1 MAQKNKVSVATI
13 EQVMKEQFGNDVK
26 KVEWC
31 DVEIEY
37 KEVLTMVEMKAFV
50 DGVVD
55 ASFDNDGDYMPEFT
69 DWLIRTN
76 MIQLYTNVR
85 MPQNIEKQY
94 DILYRTDLYEQIAGL
109 VDQRQYAKIMEA
121 IEEKLEYRRNS
132 DVTAMRVQLSGLI
145 QQFESMG
152 QDLMQFTPEDVEN
165 LEGALEKMKEAGMD
179 QPKDE
184 PVEMED
190 GEGNVVTLYKDD
202 E

>member
-26 KVEWC
+26 KIEWC
-31 DVEIEY
+31 GVEIEY
-37 KEVLTMVEMKAFV
+37 KEVLSMVEMKAFV

-109 VDQRQYAKIMEA
+109 VDQRQYAKIMDA
-121 IEEKLEYRRNS
+121 IEQKLEYRRNS

-179 QPKDE
+179 QPNDE

-190 GEGNVVTLYKDD
+190 GEGNVVTLRRDD

>member
-31 DVEIEY
+31 GVEIEY

-94 DILYRTDLYEQIAGL
+94 DILYRTDLYEQITGL
-109 VDQRQYAKIMEA
+109 VDQRQYAKIMDA
-121 IEEKLEYRRNS
+121 IKEKLEYRRNS

-190 GEGNVVTLYKDD
+190 GEGNVVALYKDD

>member
-13 EQVMKEQFGNDVK
+13 EQVMKEQFGNAAK
-26 KVEWC
+26 TVEWC
-31 DVEIEY
+31 GVEIEY

-121 IEEKLEYRRNS
+121 IEQKLEYRRNS

-179 QPKDE
+179 QPKDK

-190 GEGNVVTLYKDD
+190 GEGNIVTLYKDD

>member
-26 KVEWC
+26 KVDWC
-31 DVEIEY
+31 GVEIEY

-94 DILYRTDLYEQIAGL
+94 DILYRTDLYEQIAVL
-109 VDQRQYAKIMEA
+109 VDQRQYAKIIDA
-121 IEEKLEYRRNS
+121 IEQKLEYRRNS

-165 LEGALEKMKEAGMD
+165 LEGALGKMKEAGMD

-184 PVEMED
+184 SVEMED

>member
-13 EQVMKEQFGNDVK
+13 EHVMKEQFNNDVK
-26 KVEWC
+26 TVEWC
-31 DVEIEY
+31 GVEIEY

-55 ASFDNDGDYMPEFT
+55 ASFDNEGDYIPEFT

-109 VDQRQYAKIMEA
+109 VDQRQYAKIMDA
-121 IEEKLEYRRNS
+121 IEQKLEYRRNS

>member
-31 DVEIEY
+31 GVEIEY

-109 VDQRQYAKIMEA
+109 VDQRQYAKIMDA
-121 IEEKLEYRRNS
+121 IEQKLEYRRNS

>member
-31 DVEIEY
+31 GVEIEY
-37 KEVLTMVEMKAFV
+37 KEILTMVEMKAFV

-109 VDQRQYAKIMEA
+109 VDQRQYAKIMDA
-121 IEEKLEYRRNS
+121 IEQKLEYRRNS

-179 QPKDE
+179 QPQDQ

>member
-31 DVEIEY
+31 GVEIEY

-109 VDQRQYAKIMEA
+109 VDQRQYAKIMDA
-121 IEEKLEYRRNS
+121 IEKKLEYRRNS

-179 QPKDE
+179 RPKDE

-190 GEGNVVTLYKDD
+190 GEGNVVALYKDD

>member
-31 DVEIEY
+31 GVEIEY

-109 VDQRQYAKIMEA
+109 IDQRQYAKIMDA
-121 IEEKLEYRRNS
+121 IEQKLEYRRNS

-190 GEGNVVTLYKDD
+190 GEGNVVTLRRDD

>member
-13 EQVMKEQFGNDVK
+13 EQVMKEQFSNAVK
-26 KVEWC
+26 TVEWC
-31 DVEIEY
+31 GVEIEY
-37 KEVLTMVEMKAFV
+37 KEILTMVEMKAFV

-121 IEEKLEYRRNS
+121 IEDKLAYRRNS

-152 QDLMQFTPEDVEN
+152 QDLMQFTPEEVQN
-165 LEGALEKMKEAGMD
+165 LEEAVEKMKEAGMT

-184 PVEMED
+184 AVEMED
-190 GEGNVVTLYKDD
+190 GEGNVVALYKDD

>member
-31 DVEIEY
+31 GVEIEY

-109 VDQRQYAKIMEA
+109 VDQRQYAKIMNA
-121 IEEKLEYRRNS
+121 IEQKLEYRRNS

-152 QDLMQFTPEDVEN
+152 QDLMQFTPEEVQN

-190 GEGNVVTLYKDD
+190 GEGNVVTLRRDD

>member
-31 DVEIEY
+31 GVEIEY

-109 VDQRQYAKIMEA
+109 VDQRQYAKIMDA
-121 IEEKLEYRRNS
+121 IEQKLEYRRNS

-190 GEGNVVTLYKDD
+190 GEGNVVALYKDD

>member
-1 MAQKNKVSVATI
+1 
-13 EQVMKEQFGNDVK
+13 
-26 KVEWC
+26 
-31 DVEIEY
+31 
-37 KEVLTMVEMKAFV
+37 MVEMKAFV

-55 ASFDNDGDYMPEFT
+55 ASFDDDGDYIPEFT

-109 VDQRQYAKIMEA
+109 IDQRQYAKIMEA
-121 IEEKLEYRRNS
+121 IEQKLEYRRNS

-152 QDLMQFTPEDVEN
+152 QDLLQFTPEDVEN
-165 LEGALEKMKEAGMD
+165 LEEAVEKMKEAGMT

-184 PVEMED
+184 AVEMED
-190 GEGNVVTLYKDD
+190 GEGNVVALYKDD

>member
-31 DVEIEY
+31 GVEIEY

-109 VDQRQYAKIMEA
+109 VDQRQYAKIMNA
-121 IEEKLEYRRNS
+121 IEQKLEYRRNS

-190 GEGNVVTLYKDD
+190 GEGNVVTLRRDD

>member
-1 MAQKNKVSVATI
+1 MAQKNKVSVAAI
-13 EQVMKEQFGNDVK
+13 EKVMKDQFNNGVK
-26 KVEWC
+26 TVDWC
-31 DVEIEY
+31 GITIEY
-37 KEVLTMVEMKAFV
+37 KELLNMVEMKAFV

-85 MPQNIEKQY
+85 MPQSIEKQY
-94 DILYRTDLYEQIAGL
+94 DILYQTDLYEQIAGL

-121 IEEKLEYRRNS
+121 IERKLAYRRNS

-152 QDLMQFTPEDVEN
+152 QDMMQFTPEEVQN
-165 LEGALEKMKEAGMD
+165 LESALDKMKEAGMD
-179 QPKDE
+179 RPNDE

-190 GEGNVVTLYKDD
+190 GEGNVVSLYKDD

>member
-13 EQVMKEQFGNDVK
+13 EQVMKEQFGNAIK

-31 DVEIEY
+31 GVEIEY

-121 IEEKLEYRRNS
+121 IEHKLAYRRNS

-145 QQFESMG
+145 QQFENIG
-152 QDLMQFTPEDVEN
+152 QDLMQFTPEEVQN
-165 LEGALEKMKEAGMD
+165 LEEAVEKMKDAGMD
-179 QPKDE
+179 QPKEDA
-184 PVEMED
+184 VEMED

>member
-26 KVEWC
+26 KIEWC
-31 DVEIEY
+31 GVEIEY

-121 IEEKLEYRRNS
+121 IEDKLAYRRNS

-152 QDLMQFTPEDVEN
+152 QDLMQFTPEEVQN
-165 LEGALEKMKEAGMD
+165 LEEAVEKMKEAGMT

-184 PVEMED
+184 AVEMED
-190 GEGNVVTLYKDD
+190 GEGNVVTLYRDD

>member
-13 EQVMKEQFGNDVK
+13 EHVMKEQFGNDVK

-31 DVEIEY
+31 GVEIEY

-121 IEEKLEYRRNS
+121 IEQKLEYRRNS

-152 QDLMQFTPEDVEN
+152 QDLLQFTPEDVEN

-179 QPKDE
+179 QPKDQ

-190 GEGNVVTLYKDD
+190 GEGNVVALYKDD

>member
-13 EQVMKEQFGNDVK
+13 EQVMKEQFSNAAK
-26 KVEWC
+26 TVEWC
-31 DVEIEY
+31 GVEIEY

-121 IEEKLEYRRNS
+121 IEQKLEYRRNS

>member
-13 EQVMKEQFGNDVK
+13 EQVMKEQFGNAAK
-26 KVEWC
+26 TVEWC
-31 DVEIEY
+31 GVEIEY

-55 ASFDNDGDYMPEFT
+55 ASFDSEGDYMPEFT

-109 VDQRQYAKIMEA
+109 VDQRQYAKIMDA
-121 IEEKLEYRRNS
+121 IEQKLEYRRNS

-152 QDLMQFTPEDVEN
+152 QDLLQFTPEDVEN

-190 GEGNVVTLYKDD
+190 GEGNVVTLRRDD